1 MIQIALF
8 KCSTSITNIWLTP
21 QVKFKSCTTNRTP
34 CQDFCMEVAPGP
46 RVVRLCPR
54 HTPGSCWD
62 DAVGGRRAEA
72 FGAYKILIENSV
84 VWASNSV
91 DLTTGIL
98 LNFFLLGRRHVRISD
113 FFPLWVKFQVCRAL
127 KGPGG
132 TQKFKYQWDAAG
144 SRAVSL
150 SASPSAP
157 GSYSSRSCEHA
168 EVQLWWDVHCS
179 WGRGRLLSLG
189 CFHGDVRVACMC
201 HCLHCSRGTVKIP
214 KSLKSVGI
222 HTEMY
227 L

>member
-113 FFPLWVKFQVCRAL
+113 FFLYGSNFKFAEH
-127 KGPGG
+127 
-132 TQKFKYQWDAAG
+132 
-144 SRAVSL
+144 SRAREARRSL
-150 SASPSAP
+150 STSGMQQAAELCPSVPLPVPLALIPAGAVSMQRCSCGGMSTAP
-157 GSYSSRSCEHA
+157 GAGE
-168 EVQLWWDVHCS
+168 DCS
-179 WGRGRLLSLG
+179 
-189 CFHGDVRVACMC
+189 
-201 HCLHCSRGTVKIP
+201 P
-214 KSLKSVGI
+214 
-222 HTEMY
+222 
-227 L
+227 